1 MCMGCAG
8 VVALNNDGK
17 LPDTT
22 ETIIYAGGF
31 ALWILFLVHF
41 KKKLVV
47 NSQSDPRREKI
58 WWEIFDKR

>member
-31 ALWILFLVHF
+31 ALWIVFLVHF
-41 KKKLVV
+41 KKKLVAHR
-47 NSQSDPRREKI
+47 QSDSR
-58 WWEIFDKR
+58 